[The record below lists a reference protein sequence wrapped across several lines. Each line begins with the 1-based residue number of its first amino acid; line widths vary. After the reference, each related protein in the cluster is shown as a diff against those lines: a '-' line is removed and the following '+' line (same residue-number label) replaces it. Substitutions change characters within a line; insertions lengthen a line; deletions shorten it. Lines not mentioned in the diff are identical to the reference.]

1 MRLEFPVTTLC
12 RTFDVSRS
20 GFYAWAKDAPSQRLR
35 DDERLK
41 VAIQAV
47 HAQTRETYGPLR
59 MQPELAS
66 QGIPASTHRVWPIGV
81 HSYYSG
87 PRI

>member
-1 MRLEFPVTTLC
+1 MRLEFPLTALC

-20 GFYAWAKDAPSQRLR
+20 GFYAWAKAAPSQRLQ

-47 HAQTRETYGPLR
+47 HVQTRETYGPLR

-66 QGIPASTHRVWPIGV
+66 QGFEAGRDRSAQQAPGARTDS
-81 HSYYSG
+81 SL
-87 PRI
+87 